1 MVTLFRKKYP
11 RKSRTTEFLFLI
23 LFIVLMTPISPLIFV
38 WIIGKII
45 EPVIELYNDVVW
57 ASFNTLHNKINPYRK
72 ADMALTKKQRAE
84 LRMKFG
90 GRCAYCGCE
99 LGEKWHADHVKP
111 VIRFDGNM
119 LHQERDDISNMVPA
133 CHPCNLHKHCSSLED
148 YRRIISDGRR
158 EFLASGKGKALVRM
172 GLVEMKSDPVVFWFE
187 KYQEGATA

>member
-1 MVTLFRKKYP
+1 
-11 RKSRTTEFLFLI
+11 
-23 LFIVLMTPISPLIFV
+23 
-38 WIIGKII
+38 
-45 EPVIELYNDVVW
+45 
-57 ASFNTLHNKINPYRK
+57 
-72 ADMALTKKQRAE
+72 MALTKKQRAE

-187 KYQEGATA
+187 KYQEGATV

>member
-1 MVTLFRKKYP
+1 
-11 RKSRTTEFLFLI
+11 
-23 LFIVLMTPISPLIFV
+23 
-38 WIIGKII
+38 
-45 EPVIELYNDVVW
+45 
-57 ASFNTLHNKINPYRK
+57 
-72 ADMALTKKQRAE
+72 MALTKKQRAE

-90 GRCAYCGCE
+90 GCCAYCGCE

-111 VIRFDGNM
+111 VIRFAGNM

-187 KYQEGATA
+187 KYQEGRLQHDHFH